1 MIDNREVATA
11 SLDSIKQRLDPAYC
25 HIVFEKAADPR
36 DESPFGEVFAMLD
49 RLGRAVHDLKLFK
62 DDKKGSVLLV
72 ARFDPG
78 RTDRIVE
85 EILDAGLPGDVVTY
99 AYGSSS

>member
-1 MIDNREVATA
+1 MINNREFATA
-11 SLDSIKQRLDPAYC
+11 SLESIKQRLDPAYC
-25 HIVFEKAADPR
+25 YIVFEKAADPVE
-36 DESPFGEVFAMLD
+36 ESPFGEVLAMLD
-49 RLGRAVHDLKLFK
+49 RLGRVVRDLKLFQ
-62 DDKKGSVLLV
+62 DDRKGSVLLV
-72 ARFDPG
+72 AKFDPG